1 MSCQHVDT
9 KSNRTVKL
17 TVLIACA
24 VGLAPQSAFTAM
36 QGVEFTGWGTEMSG
50 QGARNQTQ
58 QALTDAFNDYCES
71 NGEDREALEQE
82 LFQLELEVRS
92 RLGEEGMGAAT
103 DYIPEAQEQVDELLD
118 RLDDQCEDD
127 DDGMVFNNFKITYA
141 HCRMLMDSDS
151 DLLDIKIPDSGAD
164 GYMLVVSEGEGMRI
178 NLTRSMQETAEHA
191 TGQGWSSGI
200 EWQAGPGQTKEIIG
214 YQATLHQYEYTMGM
228 GTGYGSGLTSSQAAA
243 QGGMSVE
250 EYMQQ
255 NQGTGQ
261 SQASAMMAGM
271 VSSKNQGWGYFS
283 QEVPG
288 VDIVQ
293 GFYENFA
300 NRVAPSG
307 ELDSF
312 FGGMIMA
319 MVGMLEKGIPLEL
332 YSKVE
337 SKVMG
342 KTMVAGESTSDI
354 LSTRLVSL
362 PSDWCTRE
370 FVGPDVPI
378 RDMDEEIN
386 QALSG
391 QSGAPGSGVS
401 AEQQAEIAEGMRQLQ
416 EAMDS
421 LTPEQKRMME
431 QLGIGS
437 GMIPGGGAAGDDDGQ

>member
-1 MSCQHVDT
+1 MFKRQIH
-9 KSNRTVKL
+9 SNCRRFTPLGLLL
-17 TVLIACA
+17 TCVAVLGA
-24 VGLAPQSAFTAM
+24 QNAFAQL

-50 QGARNQTQ
+50 QGAINPTQ

-71 NGEDREALEQE
+71 NGEDREALEQD
-82 LFQLELEVRS
+82 LFRLELEART
-92 RLGEEGMGAAT
+92 RLGEEGMGVAT
-103 DYIPEAQEQVDELLD
+103 DYMPEAQEQVDELLD
-118 RLDDQCEDD
+118 RLDEECEDD
-127 DDGMVFNNFKITYA
+127 DEGWVFSNFKITYA

-164 GYMLVVSEGEGMRI
+164 GHMLVVSGGEGMRI
-178 NLTRSMQETAEHA
+178 NLTRSMQQVAQHA

-200 EWQAGPGQTKEIIG
+200 QWQSGPGQTKEIIG
-214 YQATLHQYEYTMGM
+214 YEATSHQYEYTMGI
-228 GTGYGSGLTSSQAAA
+228 GTGYGAGLSSSQQAA
-243 QGGMSVE
+243 QGGMSTQ
-250 EYMQQ
+250 EYLQQ
-255 NQGTGQ
+255 NQGAGQ
-261 SQASAMMAGM
+261 DQASALIAGM
-271 VSSKNQGWGYFS
+271 VSTKNQGWGYFS

-293 GFYENFA
+293 EFYENFA

-332 YSKVE
+332 NFKVE

-342 KTMVAGESTSDI
+342 RTTVSSESTSDI
-354 LSTRLVSL
+354 LNARLVSL

-391 QSGAPGSGVS
+391 QSGSPNSGVS
-401 AEQQAEIAEGMRQLQ
+401 AEQQAEIAEGMRQFQ
-416 EAMDS
+416 EAMDNLS
-421 LTPEQKRMME
+421 PEQKAMME
-431 QLGIGS
+431 QMGITP
-437 GMIPGGGAAGDDDGQ
+437 GMIPGGASGNDDGQ